1 MQAKNLIGTYNY
13 TEENYNPVL
22 MTEKWQV
29 AYLNSCPEYE
39 LKAIN
44 KVDVHE
50 NTDEA
55 FILLEGRAVLI
66 AAEVS
71 IAKTEFDLLD
81 MVPGTTYNI
90 PSGVWHNIVLLEKT
104 RVLIVENAYTH
115 LYDFQF
121 HYFSVEQTRNL
132 HNQINTLLTKK
143 NHIL

>member
-1 MQAKNLIGTYNY
+1 METFNY

-22 MTEKWQV
+22 ITEKWQV

-39 LKAIN
+39 LKAIK

-71 IAKTEFDLLD
+71 SIDKTEFDLID

-90 PSGVWHNIVLLEKT
+90 PSGMWHNIVLLENT

-115 LYDFQF
+115 LYDFKF
-121 HYFSVEQTRNL
+121 HYFSDQQTRNL
-132 HNQINTLLTKK
+132 HKQIMSLLTKQS
-143 NHIL
+143 